1 MKITKLQWTIHA
13 IVAFVYTVAM
23 FLLWKADGDV
33 QFWFFFVSTCL
44 MIGNSLL
51 ICNHI
56 NKTKD
61 NNSAPMDLSMFFVP
75 VITYVAIV
83 ILTVKGPELTGYN
96 ASLYLV
102 LHMVVFAISAIVQL
116 LMIKGRQSN
125 IDQEKEIKA
134 DILSRDDLIRVWT
147 KIVKAASENDD
158 LYKLA
163 KKIENEVKYSD
174 PIVPAQ
180 LASLEKEIHD
190 KSAKLLDSIK
200 IGDLDTNSMLKEAQD
215 LFDLIKERNE
225 KSKLYK

>member
-1 MKITKLQWTIHA
+1 MKITKFQWTIHA

-33 QFWFFFVSTCL
+33 QFWFFFISTWL

-51 ICNHI
+51 ICNYV

-61 NNSAPMDLSMFFVP
+61 NNSAPMDLSMCVVP
-75 VITYVAIV
+75 AITYVVII

-116 LMIKGRQSN
+116 LMVKGRQGN

-134 DILSRDDLIRVWT
+134 DILSRDNLIRVWA
-147 KIVKAASENDD
+147 KIVKASSENDE
-158 LYKLA
+158 LYKLS

-180 LASLEKEIHD
+180 LAGLEKDIQER
-190 KSAKLLDSIK
+190 SGKLLGNINN
-200 IGDLDTNSMLKEAQD
+200 GDINTEIFFKEAQEI
-215 LFDLIKERNE
+215 LELVQERNE
-225 KSKLYK
+225 RGKMLK

>member
-23 FLLWKADGDV
+23 FLLWKSDGDV
-33 QFWFFFVSTCL
+33 QFWFFFVSTWL

-51 ICNHI
+51 ICNHV

-61 NNSAPMDLSMFFVP
+61 NNSTPMDLSMCVVP
-75 VITYVAIV
+75 AITYVVII

-102 LHMVVFAISAIVQL
+102 LHMVVFEISAIVQL
-116 LMIKGRQSN
+116 LMIKGRQVN

-200 IGDLDTNSMLKEAQD
+200 MGDFDTNSILTEERD

>member
-33 QFWFFFVSTCL
+33 QFWFFFISTWL

-51 ICNHI
+51 ICNHV

-61 NNSAPMDLSMFFVP
+61 NNSAPMDLSMCVVP
-75 VITYVAIV
+75 AITYVVII

-102 LHMVVFAISAIVQL
+102 LHMVVFAISAIAQL
-116 LMIKGRQSN
+116 LMIKGRQGN

-134 DILSRDDLIRVWT
+134 DILSRDDLIRVWA
-147 KIVKAASENDD
+147 KIVKASSVNDE
-158 LYKLA
+158 LYKLS
-163 KKIENEVKYSD
+163 KKIENEVKFSD
-174 PIVPAQ
+174 PIVPVQ
-180 LASLEKEIHD
+180 LAGLEKDIQER
-190 KSAKLLDSIK
+190 SGKLLGNINN
-200 IGDLDTNSMLKEAQD
+200 GDFTSDIYIKEAQEI
-215 LFDLIKERNE
+215 LELLQERNE
-225 KSKLYK
+225 RGKMLK

>member
-1 MKITKLQWTIHA
+1 MKMTKLQWTIHA

-23 FLLWKADGDV
+23 FLLWRADGDV
-33 QFWFFFVSTCL
+33 QFWLFLISTWL
-44 MIGNSLL
+44 IIGNSLL
-51 ICNHI
+51 ICNHV

-61 NNSAPMDLSMFFVP
+61 SNSAPMDLSMFVVP
-75 VITYVAIV
+75 VITYVAII

-116 LMIKGRQSN
+116 LMIKWRQFN

-158 LYKLA
+158 LYKFA

-180 LASLEKEIHD
+180 LAGLEREIHGR
-190 KSAKLLDSIK
+190 SGNLLGNINN
-200 IGDLDTNSMLKEAQD
+200 GDFTSDIYIKEAQEI
-215 LFDLIKERNE
+215 LELVKERNE
-225 KSKLYK
+225 RGKILK

>member
-33 QFWFFFVSTCL
+33 QFWFFFISTWL

-51 ICNHI
+51 ICNHV

-61 NNSAPMDLSMFFVP
+61 SNSAPMDLSMCVVP
-75 VITYVAIV
+75 AITYVVII

-96 ASLYLV
+96 ASFYLV
-102 LHMVVFAISAIVQL
+102 LHMVVFAISAIAQL
-116 LMIKGRQSN
+116 LMIKGRQGN
-125 IDQEKEIKA
+125 INQEKEIKA

-147 KIVKAASENDD
+147 KIVKASEGSEEVNAI
-158 LYKLA
+158 A

-180 LASLEKEIHD
+180 LAGLEREIHD
-190 KSAKLLDSIK
+190 RSGKLLGNINN
-200 IGDLDTNSMLKEAQD
+200 GDFTSDIYIKEAQEI
-215 LFDLIKERNE
+215 LELVQERNE
-225 KSKLYK
+225 SGKMLK

>member
-1 MKITKLQWTIHA
+1 MKITKLQWIIHA

-23 FLLWKADGDV
+23 VLLWKADGDV
-33 QFWFFFVSTCL
+33 QFWFFFISTWL

-51 ICNHI
+51 ICNHV

-61 NNSAPMDLSMFFVP
+61 NNSAPMDLSMCVVP
-75 VITYVAIV
+75 AITYVVII

-102 LHMVVFAISAIVQL
+102 LHMVVFVISVIVQL
-116 LMIKGRQSN
+116 LMVKGRRGN

-147 KIVKAASENDD
+147 KIAKASEGSEEVNAI
-158 LYKLA
+158 A
-163 KKIENEVKYSD
+163 KKIDNEVKYSD

-180 LASLEKEIHD
+180 LAGLEREIHD
-190 KSAKLLDSIK
+190 RSGKLLSNINN
-200 IGDLDTNSMLKEAQD
+200 GDFTSDIYIKEAQEI
-215 LFDLIKERNE
+215 LELVQERNE
-225 KSKLYK
+225 RGKMLK

>member
-23 FLLWKADGDV
+23 FLLWRADGDV
-33 QFWFFFVSTCL
+33 QFWFFFVSTWL

-51 ICNHI
+51 ICNHV

-61 NNSAPMDLSMFFVP
+61 NNSAPMDLSMCVVP
-75 VITYVAIV
+75 AITYVVII

-116 LMIKGRQSN
+116 LMIKGRQVN

-147 KIVKAASENDD
+147 KIVKAASEDDD
-158 LYKLA
+158 LYKFA

-180 LASLEKEIHD
+180 LAGLEREIHD
-190 KSAKLLDSIK
+190 RSGNLLGNINN
-200 IGDLDTNSMLKEAQD
+200 GDFTSDIYIKEAQEI
-215 LFDLIKERNE
+215 LELVKERNE
-225 KSKLYK
+225 RGKILK

>member
-33 QFWFFFVSTCL
+33 QFWFFFVSTWL

-102 LHMVVFAISAIVQL
+102 LHMVVFAISAIAQL

-147 KIVKAASENDD
+147 KIVKASEGSEEVNAI
-158 LYKLA
+158 A

-180 LASLEKEIHD
+180 LAGLEREIHD
-190 KSAKLLDSIK
+190 RSGKLLSNINN
-200 IGDLDTNSMLKEAQD
+200 GDFTSDIYIKEAQEI
-215 LFDLIKERNE
+215 LELVQERNE
-225 KSKLYK
+225 RGKILK

>member
-23 FLLWKADGDV
+23 FLLWRADGDV
-33 QFWFFFVSTCL
+33 QFWLFLISTWL
-44 MIGNSLL
+44 IIGNSLL
-51 ICNHI
+51 ICNHV

-61 NNSAPMDLSMFFVP
+61 SNSATMDLSMFVVP
-75 VITYVAIV
+75 VITYVAII

-116 LMIKGRQSN
+116 LMIKGRQFN

-200 IGDLDTNSMLKEAQD
+200 MGDFDTNSILTEEQD

>member
-1 MKITKLQWTIHA
+1 MKMTKLQWTIHA

-23 FLLWKADGDV
+23 FLLWRADGDV
-33 QFWFFFVSTCL
+33 QFWLFLISTWL
-44 MIGNSLL
+44 IIGNSLL
-51 ICNHI
+51 ICNHV

-61 NNSAPMDLSMFFVP
+61 SNSAPMDLSMFVVP
-75 VITYVAIV
+75 VITYVAII

-116 LMIKGRQSN
+116 LMIKGRQFN

-147 KIVKAASENDD
+147 KIVKAASEDDD
-158 LYKLA
+158 LYKFA

-180 LASLEKEIHD
+180 LAGLEREIHD
-190 KSAKLLDSIK
+190 RSGNLLGNINN
-200 IGDLDTNSMLKEAQD
+200 GDFTSDIYIKEAQEI
-215 LFDLIKERNE
+215 LELVKERNE
-225 KSKLYK
+225 RGKILK